1 MNHTQLKQDVANVI
15 KMLER
20 AEHIDFN
27 GHASVRVPGTNTIF
41 INERKS
47 SRSSLTA
54 EHIIQIDFDGNVVE
68 GNGEPPNEF
77 PLHTEIYRNRDD
89 VNAVLHTH
97 PKWSTL
103 FTITKVPLRPVIIQG
118 AVVGEVPI
126 LQKSYSISNKEMA
139 LELVETLGSKNAVLM
154 KAHGAALVGS
164 NLQEAFAR
172 SVFLEENA
180 YRQYMAS
187 QIGYAHSLDDEEI
200 ESMCS
205 FIWQPKNIQK
215 VWENHLSKL
224 NQ

>member
-1 MNHTQLKQDVANVI
+1 
-15 KMLER
+15 MLER

-27 GHASVRVPGTNTIF
+27 GHGSVRIPGLETIL
-41 INERKS
+41 INDRSS
-47 SRSSLTA
+47 SRSSLTP
-54 EHIIQIDFDGNVVE
+54 EDIIQIDLEGNVID

-77 PLHTEIYRNRDD
+77 PLHTEIYRHRKDI
-89 VNAVLHTH
+89 NAVLHTH

-103 FTITKVPLRPVIIQG
+103 FTITQVPLRPVIIQG
-118 AVVGEVPI
+118 AVVGAVPI

-139 LELVETLGSKNAVLM
+139 RELVDTLGNEYAVLM
-154 KAHGAALVGS
+154 KAHGAAIVGV

-187 QIGYAHSLDDEEI
+187 QIGYAHSLSDEEI
-200 ESMCS
+200 EVMSR

-215 VWENHLSKL
+215 VWDNHLSKL
-224 NQ
+224 